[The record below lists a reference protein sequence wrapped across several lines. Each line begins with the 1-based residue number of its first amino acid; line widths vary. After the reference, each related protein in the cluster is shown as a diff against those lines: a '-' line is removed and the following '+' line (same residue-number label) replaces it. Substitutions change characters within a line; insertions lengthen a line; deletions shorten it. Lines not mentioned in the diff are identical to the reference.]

1 MQDAVNSTGL
11 IVHVRIC
18 KTAETQMEWDRE
30 WEDQLILQVKI
41 EFRLNFFNL
50 TLIIHELGLG
60 VKGNWESNYVEKF
73 NLNLILTCNI
83 NTMPGVVIEVKNKIV
98 QESHVQNIWT
108 TNYYWLLLI
117 SVNR

>member
-1 MQDAVNSTGL
+1 MPLGGVWGGWADKGREKCQCIELDSSLSQIATKKMQDAVNSTEL
-11 IVHVRIC
+11 IVHVKIC

-60 VKGNWESNYVEKF
+60 VKGNWESN
-73 NLNLILTCNI
+73 
-83 NTMPGVVIEVKNKIV
+83 
-98 QESHVQNIWT
+98 
-108 TNYYWLLLI
+108 
-117 SVNR
+117 